1 MYILNYI
8 YFIILTAIGYIWL
21 TSKGGYMT
29 NPLNRSQKM
38 WLDGPERFWVL
49 TFATGLFAFAAPGGV
64 FNILSIRLFILEV
77 FCIVGL
83 FLTRHKAIWNTTI
96 ILYIIYLLWL
106 CVGLIYTPAPSYGFR
121 VILKYLYP
129 LLIMLFA
136 SAVVRDVEVFLKA
149 SIAARTIALIS
160 IGVFFIPFVTI
171 LFPGVFWYG
180 TASAINY
187 IAMFVLSLALYYHT
201 NEKRKNLALCVV
213 FILPCILW
221 VFRTSIM
228 GTVMAAITFFFFKDK
243 IRSIPFILG
252 TVAILV
258 AMVFLIPSIKEK
270 MFYGDDNVSIAQLE
284 SGDLSIDDINTNGR
298 LAVWEWSTERFFVG
312 HEMLGSGTSNLQEV
326 FYSLKHPFGTI
337 KIVHNDYVQIL
348 CDNGIIGLI
357 LFGLCFIYLIVHC
370 FVVYNN
376 KGYAMGI
383 RICAIVAGASAA
395 GMLLTLYTDN
405 VINYSM
411 ATLSYPC
418 GFYGMMLGMIA
429 KEKGR

>member
-49 TFATGLFAFAAPGGV
+49 TFATGLFAFAAPGGI
-64 FNILSIRLFILEV
+64 FNVLSIRLFILEV

-83 FLTRHKAIWNTTI
+83 FLTRNKPAWNVATV
-96 ILYIIYLLWL
+96 LYSIYILWL
-106 CVGLIYTPAPSYGFR
+106 CIGLIYTPSPSYGFR

-270 MFYGDDNVSIAQLE
+270 MFY
-284 SGDLSIDDINTNGR
+284 
-298 LAVWEWSTERFFVG
+298 
-312 HEMLGSGTSNLQEV
+312 
-326 FYSLKHPFGTI
+326 I
-337 KIVHNDYVQIL
+337 KY
-348 CDNGIIGLI
+348 
-357 LFGLCFIYLIVHC
+357 
-370 FVVYNN
+370 
-376 KGYAMGI
+376 
-383 RICAIVAGASAA
+383 
-395 GMLLTLYTDN
+395 
-405 VINYSM
+405 
-411 ATLSYPC
+411 
-418 GFYGMMLGMIA
+418 
-429 KEKGR
+429 